1 MITLGISLGH
11 DSGISIIENDEILF
25 AINEERLSR
34 IKGHSGLPTLSL
46 QYVKNNFNFRIDNIA
61 IDGYKVTPHGND
73 SAYRFEDTAGFLQ
86 NFAQSFN
93 LSRYFLSTR
102 GGVRFTRS
110 IYTLFDFTKKINTKN
125 LILSQLGNLI
135 DSETKFF
142 RVDHHLAHAYSIAS
156 PGEIEGKSGL
166 IFTLDGIGEGICS
179 RVIEFGQGRTRELSW
194 SPALGSPALMYG
206 YATKILGYKINR
218 HEGKLTGLAAYGDGN
233 ETSLIFSK
241 FFGID
246 PEARVFKAKDLGYGV
261 PAIKK
266 LEKLLKNFSAKDIA
280 AGVQSVFEHNII
292 EYLKIFISQN
302 DYQTV
307 YLSGGAF
314 ANVKLNQRIAQL
326 SKVRDLVVAPNMGDG
341 GLSLGAAQYVHPRKS
356 QLRSLYLG
364 PAIKSIDHAVEKSFG
379 IEKISTGGKSL
390 SFKCAEILNDKK
402 IIAVA
407 RDRMEWG
414 PRALCNRS
422 ILLTA
427 DDQDVN
433 SWLNKKLKRT
443 EFMPFAP
450 ICRDVDA
457 SRYFNLDLDLDRY
470 RFMTITCEVT
480 DFCKEN
486 APAICHIDNTARP
499 QIIKE
504 NDNKFIYDLLTEL
517 SILND
522 NPILINTS
530 FNMHEEPIV
539 CDEIHAIKS
548 FKNSELD
555 FLILNDD
562 IYTNI

>member
-11 DSGISIIENDEILF
+11 DSGISIIENNEILF

-34 IKGHSGLPTLSL
+34 IKGQSGFPSFSL
-46 QYVKNNFNFRIDNIA
+46 QYVNENFNFKINNIA
-61 IDGYKVTPHGND
+61 IDGYKVTPHEND
-73 SAYRFEDTAGFLQ
+73 KAYRFEDTAGFLQ
-86 NFAQSFN
+86 NFAQSLN
-93 LSRYFLSTR
+93 LSKYFLASRR
-102 GGVRFTRS
+102 GVLLTQS
-110 IYTLFDFTKKINTKN
+110 IYTLFDFPKKLNTKN
-125 LILSQLGNLI
+125 LILSKLRNFVVP
-135 DSETKFF
+135 ETKFF

-166 IFTLDGIGEGICS
+166 ILTLDGIGEGLCS
-179 RVIEFGQGRTRELSW
+179 RVIEFRQGLTRELSW

-218 HEGKLTGLAAYGDGN
+218 HEGKLTGLAAYGDGD

-246 PEARVFKAKDLGYGV
+246 SEIKMFKARDIGYGV

-266 LEKLLKNFSAKDIA
+266 LEKLLKNFSAQDIA
-280 AGVQSVFEHNII
+280 AGVQKVFETNIL
-292 EYLKIFISQN
+292 EYLKIFIS
-302 DYQTV
+302 DKKYETI

-326 SKVRDLVVAPNMGDG
+326 DNVWDLVVAPNMGDG
-341 GLSLGAAQYVHPRKS
+341 GLSLGAAQYVHPIKS
-356 QLRSLYLG
+356 NLNSLYLG
-364 PAIKSIDHAVEKSFG
+364 PTIKSINESAEKSFG
-379 IEKISTGGKSL
+379 IEKINIGSEGL
-390 SFKCAEILNDKK
+390 PFKCAEILNDKK

-407 RDRMEWG
+407 RNRMEWG
-414 PRALCNRS
+414 PRALGNRS

-450 ICRDVDA
+450 ICRDIDA
-457 SRYFNLDLDLDRY
+457 NRYFYLDLNVDRY
-470 RFMTITCEVT
+470 KYMTITCEVT
-480 DFCKEN
+480 DFCKQK
-486 APAICHIDNTARP
+486 APAICHIDSTARP
-499 QIIKE
+499 QIITKS
-504 NDNKFIYDLLTEL
+504 DNKFMYDLLTEL
-517 SILND
+517 SILNN

-562 IYTNI
+562 IYKNI